1 MFINLKIGSRLA
13 LGFGLVLAMLCG
25 VAGVGAYETYRI
37 NTEVVE
43 LADDWLPSVR
53 ELGNLRSEANTA
65 RRTSL
70 RHLLEESKAGKDQQA
85 ALHAEVVNKA
95 IPEILAGYEKLV
107 SSPAEAELLQQI
119 KSQWAAYLVQ
129 DRALMDLSSK
139 GEESFQ
145 DARHLAAGEAASSF
159 AAVLHT
165 IEKAVQL
172 NAQGA
177 AASGKS
183 AAATYSSV
191 MMVYAVVVA
200 ISLVAGISFAVGITR
215 TITRPLHRAVEV
227 ASAVAEGDLTSSITV
242 QGRDET
248 AQLMR
253 ALGNMNDSLT
263 RIVSQVRNSSDSIAT
278 GSSQIATGN
287 QDLSQ
292 RTEAQASNLQETAA
306 SMEELASTVRNNAD
320 TARQANSLA
329 QEASSA
335 AVQGGD
341 AVGAVVTTMQEIS
354 TASQKVADII
364 GVIDGIAFQTNI
376 LALNAAVEA
385 ARAGEQGRGFAVVA
399 GEVRSLA
406 HRAADAAKEI
416 KSLIGTSVEKVEAGM
431 RQVDEAGTSMQG
443 IVTRVRYVTDLIS
456 EIANATDEQSRGIT
470 QVGHAVTQLDQVTQQ
485 NAALVEESAAAAESL
500 QQQANKLAD
509 AVSVFKVAH
518 A

>member
-320 TARQANSLA
+320 TA
-329 QEASSA
+329 
-335 AVQGGD
+335 
-341 AVGAVVTTMQEIS
+341 
-354 TASQKVADII
+354 
-364 GVIDGIAFQTNI
+364 
-376 LALNAAVEA
+376 
-385 ARAGEQGRGFAVVA
+385 
-399 GEVRSLA
+399 
-406 HRAADAAKEI
+406 
-416 KSLIGTSVEKVEAGM
+416 
-431 RQVDEAGTSMQG
+431 
-443 IVTRVRYVTDLIS
+443 S
-456 EIANATDEQSRGIT
+456 ESPRF
-470 QVGHAVTQLDQVTQQ
+470 
-485 NAALVEESAAAAESL
+485 S
-500 QQQANKLAD
+500 
-509 AVSVFKVAH
+509 
-518 A
+518 